1 MSIDKVNRIKYP
13 NSEGVFKDFN
23 PDLSDKYQQIFYS
36 VSNQL
41 FDKNPGLPRTEFIN
55 QQINIYNEMLI
66 KDEKNIELIKLIT
79 IFSFLRD
86 LLVQG
91 WRIRKSKNNILMLA
105 PPPIDDNKNKI
116 FNRKK
121 LQKER
126 NIQLKI
132 PSIIKFINRMERNKI
147 FEGKEINITN
157 LIGDKNV
164 LISGIKELKNYD
176 AAYGREKISK
186 EVIKPYIQLVT
197 NEKCKLTGYKLREI
211 WRYFR
216 YTWSIPY
223 KSTPGRNQFY
233 IVRDAA
239 QPYHPIIGIFALGN
253 AVLHL
258 TKRDDYIGWTL
269 EAIKGNLSKK
279 SKLIEYEEI
288 KSGDFNVRNKV
299 QYSKSLETEEEYNE
313 RINVESKETLNLLTE
328 FIESAI
334 HEISIEGLINKNELK
349 NPTEEVIEKL
359 NNITSDLQKKQFN
372 NKKSSKENVDWREES
387 NSSLFKKKRSQELA
401 RLLEAKIVYLKT
413 KEMYDSEKEII
424 HKLVKYKNGKY
435 INIALQA
442 NRKRKIGSNVM
453 EIIVCGSIPPY
464 NEILGGKL
472 VSMLACSPLVV
483 KQYNDK
489 YSHQVSE
496 IASRM
501 KGEEVVRDSR
511 LAYLGT
517 TSLYQSGSSQYN
529 RIKIP
534 AKSGKI
540 EYKKL
545 GETEGFGSV
554 FFSEQT
560 SRFISKMLEELE
572 GGRKINNVFGEGT
585 SPRMRL
591 MRNGLA
597 ALGVS
602 EEFTKHHT
610 KRIVF
615 GIELASNSLEFLQG
629 KTDKLDYYMPLGDA
643 SAKTEEIIDFW
654 KKRWFFK
661 RIETVNIIERL
672 NKFEKR
678 SLKVSSFN

>member
-1 MSIDKVNRIKYP
+1 MEKNK
-13 NSEGVFKDFN
+13 VFKGN
-23 PDLSDKYQQIFYS
+23 
-36 VSNQL
+36 
-41 FDKNPGLPRTEFIN
+41 
-55 QQINIYNEMLI
+55 
-66 KDEKNIELIKLIT
+66 
-79 IFSFLRD
+79 
-86 LLVQG
+86 
-91 WRIRKSKNNILMLA
+91 
-105 PPPIDDNKNKI
+105 
-116 FNRKK
+116 
-121 LQKER
+121 
-126 NIQLKI
+126 
-132 PSIIKFINRMERNKI
+132 
-147 FEGKEINITN
+147 EINITN
-157 LIGDKNV
+157 LIGDKNT
-164 LISGIKELKNYD
+164 LISSINELKNYD
-176 AAYGREKISK
+176 ITYEREKISK
-186 EVIKPYIQLVT
+186 EAIKPYIQLVT
-197 NEKCKLTGYKLREI
+197 NERCELTGYKLREI

-239 QPYHPIIGIFALGN
+239 QSYHPIIGIFALGN
-253 AVLHL
+253 SVLHL
-258 TKRDDYIGWTL
+258 TKRDNYIGWTL
-269 EAIKGNLSKK
+269 ESIKESLSKK
-279 SKLIEYEEI
+279 TKIIEYEEI
-288 KSGDFNVRNKV
+288 KSGDFNIRNKV
-299 QYSKSLETEEEYNE
+299 QYSKSLETEEEYNI
-313 RINVESKETLNLLTE
+313 RINTESKEILSLLTD

-334 HEISIEGLINKNELK
+334 REISIEGLIDQNELE
-349 NPTEEVIEKL
+349 NPTKEVVEKL
-359 NNITSDLQKKQFN
+359 NNITIELQKKQFN
-372 NKKSSKENVDWREES
+372 NKRSPNEKLDWKKES
-387 NSSLFKKKRSQELA
+387 NSSLFKKKRSQELS
-401 RLLEAKIVYLKT
+401 RLLEAKMVYLKT
-413 KEMYDSEKEII
+413 KDLSDSETEII
-424 HKLVKYKNGKY
+424 NRLVKYKNGKY

-453 EIIVCGSIPPY
+453 EIIVCGAIPPY

-489 YSHQVSE
+489 YSHHVSE

-534 AKSGKI
+534 TKSGRI

-554 FFSEQT
+554 FFSNQT
-560 SRFISKMLEELE
+560 SSFISKMLEELE

-597 ALGVS
+597 ALGIS

-629 KTDKLDYYMPLGDA
+629 KTEKLDYYMSLEDA
-643 SAKTEEIIDFW
+643 SVKTEEIIDFW
-654 KKRWFFK
+654 KKRWFLK
-661 RIETVNIIERL
+661 RIETVDIINRL

-678 SLKVSSFN
+678 SLKVSLFN